1 MIPVQTWFLLGWLL
15 GWLISS
21 LFGKAEQ
28 SPNIRFEHSEKG
40 KITFQKNIAL
50 RIRFL
55 PRLLFAAQSQPGC
68 LFWINERK
76 TMACLL

>member
-21 LFGKAEQ
+21 LFGRA
-28 SPNIRFEHSEKG
+28 EHSQTSTLN
-40 KITFQKNIAL
+40 ITKKENYVQKNLAL

-55 PRLLFAAQSQPGC
+55 PRLLFAAQSQPTC
-68 LFWINERK
+68 LFWINKRK